1 MGLLG
6 QGEDRDSF
14 TDSPAKVEHHSFS
27 TEVLSE
33 SSQHDTQPICESCC
47 GSLDC
52 RCLREPSGVRARL
65 ALRPVL
71 ILGTLFG
78 IIHSAEKGRLRSPSF
93 YYSVLMTCG
102 LWANV
107 VLSFRNY
114 SGIYFNSRMF
124 LHVTVHV
131 VSTEMAV
138 INSTCLLNT
147 SAQLPRL
154 FREWDKYIH
163 RYHCSTVQRLRSF
176 GLLVLVLTY
185 VILLLVI
192 SVLFVIYVLETRGV
206 SNRSELL
213 IKHYFAQASGLF
225 EGVTSFWVPFIVYSI
240 SLLLICIWFW
250 PVIFLVTIC
259 HGLKVNFQELSTVLK
274 SKLSSLDEAGLE
286 AYRFRYQEL
295 CKIVNMVDDIFSLL
309 TICIYLTGIP
319 LLCFS
324 VYNFAFPFKG
334 HAQWSFLSMV
344 VVQIGLLA
352 GQVGMVTISA
362 SALSSQVSE
371 ERLFYIVTLSS

>member
-52 RCLREPSGVRARL
+52 RSLREPSDVRARL

-71 ILGTLFG
+71 ILGTLLG
-78 IIHSAEKGRLRSPSF
+78 ITHSAEKGRLRSPSF
-93 YYSVLMTCG
+93 YYSVVMTCG

-114 SGIYFNSRMF
+114 SGISFNSRMF
-124 LHVTVHV
+124 IHILLHV
-131 VSTEMAV
+131 VSTELAV
-138 INSTCLLNT
+138 MNSTFLLNT
-147 SAQLPRL
+147 SGQLPRL

-163 RYHCSTVQRLRSF
+163 RYHCSTVKRLRSF
-176 GLLVLVLTY
+176 GLLTIVLIY

-192 SVLFVIYVLETRGV
+192 SVVFVIYVLETRGV

-225 EGVTSFWVPFIVYSI
+225 EDATGLWLPFIFCCI
-240 SLLLICIWFW
+240 SLLQALIWFW

-286 AYRFRYQEL
+286 AYRLRYQEL
-295 CKIVNMVDDIFSLL
+295 CKIVNMVDDLFSLL
-309 TICIYLTGIP
+309 TIFIYLTGIP

-324 VYNFAFPFKG
+324 VYNLAFPFKG
-334 HAQWSFLSMV
+334 HAEWSFLFMAV
-344 VVQIGLLA
+344 VHIGFLV

-362 SALSSQVSE
+362 SALGSQVSE
-371 ERLFYIVTLSS
+371 ERVFYIVTLSS

>member
-52 RCLREPSGVRARL
+52 RSLREPSGVRARL

-71 ILGTLFG
+71 ILGTLLG
-78 IIHSAEKGRLRSPSF
+78 ITHSAEKGRLRSPSF
-93 YYSVLMTCG
+93 YYSVVMTCG

-107 VLSFRNY
+107 VLSFQNY
-114 SGIYFNSRMF
+114 SGISFNSMMF

-138 INSTCLLNT
+138 MNSTFLLNT

-154 FREWDKYIH
+154 FREWDKYIQ
-163 RYHCSTVQRLRSF
+163 RYHCSTVKRLRSF
-176 GLLVLVLTY
+176 GLLVLVLTF
-185 VILLLVI
+185 VIILLMMSVI
-192 SVLFVIYVLETRGV
+192 YCSYVLETRGL
-206 SNRSELL
+206 SNQSELL
-213 IKHYFAQASGLF
+213 IDHYFAQGSGLF
-225 EGVTSFWVPFIVYSI
+225 EGVTSLWLAFIVCCVG
-240 SLLLICIWFW
+240 LLQVSIWFW

-274 SKLSSLDEAGLE
+274 SKLSSLDDAGLE

-309 TICIYLTGIP
+309 TIFIYLTGIP

-334 HAQWSFLSMV
+334 HAEWSFLSMV

-362 SALSSQVSE
+362 SALSSQVSKQ
-371 ERLFYIVTLSS
+371 

>member
-33 SSQHDTQPICESCC
+33 SSQHGTQPICESCC

-52 RCLREPSGVRARL
+52 RSLREPSGVRARL

-71 ILGTLFG
+71 ILGTLLG

-93 YYSVLMTCG
+93 YYSVVMTCG

-114 SGIYFNSRMF
+114 SRISFNSMMF
-124 LHVTVHV
+124 LQITLHV

-138 INSTCLLNT
+138 MNSTFLLNT

-163 RYHCSTVQRLRSF
+163 RYHCSTVQRVRSF
-176 GLLVLVLTY
+176 GLLMIVLIY
-185 VILLLVI
+185 VILLLVM
-192 SVLFVIYVLETRGV
+192 SGVFVIYVLETRGV

-225 EGVTSFWVPFIVYSI
+225 EGVTSLWVPFIICCI
-240 SLLLICIWFW
+240 SLFQVCIWFW

-259 HGLKVNFQELSTVLK
+259 YGLKVNFQELSTVLK

-309 TICIYLTGIP
+309 AIFIYLTGIP

-324 VYNFAFPFKG
+324 VYNFAFPFKE
-334 HAQWSFLSMV
+334 HAQWSFLFV
-344 VVQIGLLA
+344 VVADIGFLV

-371 ERLFYIVTLSS
+371 ERLFYRV